1 MDDNR
6 TTLAAEIAAELELSL
21 PSAAKALAGKL
32 RQSEHLRQSLKE
44 LGLVR
49 RLTLSEHDTTELD
62 VTGVSAAASTLPA
75 FGGLL
80 YGTTVHAH
88 RLRLAQRA
96 ILEASEEVRVHLGDL
111 DYYES
116 SQRLRWKLGQHMFEL
131 VADLLAEP
139 EPSRLIV
146 LDLPIFVSRGE
157 EGNREL
163 IEEVQEE
170 WLEMVDTV
178 NSFWRSH
185 LEQIYPLRS
194 DGVIL
199 ASLQSQ
205 NALPLFIA
213 LNNNPNTSPD
223 PLPTELPTFVRA
235 EWTHLRQAGMARLV
249 DTLLPACSRTIA
261 YSFEDLHLDPRWQP
275 SELHHSG
282 ILGFFMRANDQSPV
296 WQVQIAGHRTQWTSA
311 MLDQIATILSQVTL
325 TSGKQAEPLP
335 LWYARRMATFPR
347 PMLAVFRDLA
357 DEAIRASNADTI
369 A

>member
-6 TTLAAEIAAELELSL
+6 TTLAAEIAAELELTL
-21 PSAAKALAGKL
+21 PSAARALAGKL
-32 RQSEHLRQSLKE
+32 RQSEHLRRSLRE

-49 RLTLSEHDTTELD
+49 RLAPPNHDTTELD
-62 VTGVSAAASTLPA
+62 ITGISAAATTLPA

-96 ILEASEEVRVHLGDL
+96 ILDASEEVRVHVGDL
-111 DYYES
+111 DFYES
-116 SQRLRWKLGQHMFEL
+116 GQRLRWKLGQHMFEL
-131 VADLLAEP
+131 VADLLAESA
-139 EPSRLIV
+139 PSRLIL

-157 EGNREL
+157 EGNPEL

-178 NSFWRSH
+178 NSFWRAH
-185 LEQIYPLRS
+185 LERIYPLRS

-199 ASLQSQ
+199 ASLQAQ

-213 LNNNPNTSPD
+213 LNNNASTSPD
-223 PLPTELPTFVRA
+223 PLPLDLPTFVRA

-249 DTLLPACSRTIA
+249 DALLPACSRTIA

-296 WQVQIAGHRTQWTSA
+296 WQVQVAGHHTQWTSEA
-311 MLDQIATILSQVTL
+311 LDQIAITLSQVTL
-325 TSGKQAEPLP
+325 ASGKQAEPLP
-335 LWYARRMATFPR
+335 LWYARRMAMFPR

-357 DEAIRASNADTI
+357 DEAIRGGNADTL